1 MIIGIIGLGLIGGS
15 MAKAV
20 KAATSHTVLGI
31 DIDAE
36 TMALARLTGA
46 IDGEL
51 TDDKL
56 SSCDLIMAALPPK
69 ALLRVIE
76 EKAPCM
82 GGTLL
87 VDLCGIK
94 TYVYKPLK
102 ALADK
107 HGFEYVGGH
116 PMAGKEVGG
125 FHNAS
130 VALFSGASMILTLDK
145 ESRAQTLEMLKAF
158 FRSIGFAV
166 VTFSNM
172 EQHDRII
179 AYTSQLAH
187 ITSNAYIKSP
197 TAQMHMGYS
206 AGSYKD
212 MTRVARLDESM
223 WTELFM
229 GNRDY
234 LLDELRILID
244 NLSEYLNVL
253 ENGDEDKLKQLLR
266 RGRELKETAGGN

>member
-31 DIDAE
+31 DIDGE
-36 TMALARLTGA
+36 TMTLARLTGA

-56 SSCDLIMAALPPK
+56 KSCDLIMAALPPK
-69 ALLRVIE
+69 ALLRVME
-76 EKAPCM
+76 EKAPRM
-82 GGTLL
+82 GGTLF

-94 TYVYKPLK
+94 TFVYKPLK
-102 ALADK
+102 TLADRY
-107 HGFEYVGGH
+107 GFEYVGGH
-116 PMAGKEVGG
+116 PMAGREAGG

-130 VALFSGASMILTLDK
+130 VTLFGGASMILTLDR

-158 FRSIGFAV
+158 YLSIGFGV
-166 VTFSNM
+166 VTFSNI
-172 EQHDRII
+172 EEHDRII
-179 AYTSQLAH
+179 AFTSQLAH

-197 TAQMHMGYS
+197 TAQMHMGFS

-212 MTRVARLDESM
+212 LTRVARLDEHM

-234 LLDELRILID
+234 LLDELRILVD
-244 NLSEYLNVL
+244 NLSEYLKVL
-253 ENGDEDKLKQLLR
+253 EDGDEEKLTQLLR